1 MPRAGFEPAAYPLG
15 GDRSIQLSYR
25 GRSRI
30 VAQMTKVCGNWHGV
44 RATRAEWPG
53 TIPCMKTAELVDM
66 SAARSSVLHMSKMIQ
81 IRNVPDELHRELK
94 MRAAAAGMSLSDY
107 IKKEL
112 SYATERDSWEEIHAR
127 VKARGPLGLS
137 TQEVVDLIREG
148 RGD

>member
-1 MPRAGFEPAAYPLG
+1 MRKACL
-15 GDRSIQLSYR
+15 
-25 GRSRI
+25 
-30 VAQMTKVCGNWHGV
+30 NWREV
-44 RATRAEWPG
+44 RATVAEGPG
-53 TIPCMKTAELVDM
+53 TIACMKTAEVVNM
-66 SAARSSVLHMSKMIQ
+66 SAARSNVLHMSKMIQ

-112 SYATERDSWEEIHAR
+112 SWASEKDSWEEIHAR
-127 VKARGPLGLS
+127 VKARPPLGLS